1 MTKEKLLQ
9 LMEKEW
15 SSLLAA
21 FDGLKED
28 MLQEKG
34 AIGDWSIRDI
44 IVHITTWE
52 EEALKALPLIINRM
66 PVHRYTKYGGI
77 DGFNAK
83 EQERKQEY
91 SLERAK
97 RELHEVH
104 QKLINYLLSIPNS
117 TFQNDKRFIKRIYW
131 DVYGHY
137 RKHHKQIVSWRQNRE
152 L

>member
-21 FDGLKED
+21 FDGLQENIF
-28 MLQEKG
+28 QEKS

-52 EEALKALPLIINRM
+52 EEALKALPIIINRM
-66 PVHRYTKYGGI
+66 PVHRYIKYGGI

-83 EQERKQEY
+83 QQERKRNHP
-91 SLERAK
+91 LERAK

-104 QKLINYLLSIPNS
+104 QKLIDYLLSIPDR
-117 TFQNDKRFIKRIYW
+117 TFQNDKRFIKRI
-131 DVYGHY
+131 
-137 RKHHKQIVSWRQNRE
+137 
-152 L
+152 